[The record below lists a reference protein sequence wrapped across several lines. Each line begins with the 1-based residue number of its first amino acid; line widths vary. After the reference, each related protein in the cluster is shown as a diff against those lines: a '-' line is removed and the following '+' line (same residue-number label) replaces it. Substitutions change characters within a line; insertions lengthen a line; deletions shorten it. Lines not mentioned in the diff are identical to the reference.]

1 MCGFKIICENGLWQF
16 AIIPSN
22 NSKQPMGYSTEYN
35 SRAEC
40 EQAVHAF
47 KSLVKEKLINS
58 ADSSFV
64 RIDKDKDSGKYVYK
78 YFDESE
84 KLLFTSRLL
93 SKVNAKKAVSSIF
106 SKYVNSPILQD

>member
-1 MCGFKIICENGLWQF
+1 MCGFKIICETGLWQF

-22 NSKQPMGYSTEYN
+22 NSKQPMGYSTEYT

-47 KSLVKEKLINS
+47 KSLIKEKLINS

-64 RIDKDKDSGKYVYK
+64 RIDKDSGKYVYK

-106 SKYVNSPILQD
+106 SKYINAPILQD